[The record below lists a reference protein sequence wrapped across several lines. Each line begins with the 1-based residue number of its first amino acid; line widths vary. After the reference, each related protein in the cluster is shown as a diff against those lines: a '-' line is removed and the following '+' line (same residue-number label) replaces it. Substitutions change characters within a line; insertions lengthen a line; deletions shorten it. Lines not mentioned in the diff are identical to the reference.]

1 MSKRDVEWTSSRR
14 KFLHQCGIC
23 TGSLVLPLAWAKLA
37 HPKQHMH
44 MHSQE
49 AGGSQVARPVEF
61 RFFNPAQAATVDA
74 VTDQIIP
81 ADEQPGAK
89 QAGVVHYIDLLLT
102 GVRKD
107 LGPVYIQGI
116 QHLEA
121 LAREMNGKTFAQ
133 LPFADQTKVLEKLE
147 HDQMPITKGVNGGE
161 FFGIMRRHTLEGFF
175 GDPDHNRDSVG
186 WKVLGFSG

>member
-1 MSKRDVEWTSSRR
+1 
-14 KFLHQCGIC
+14 
-23 TGSLVLPLAWAKLA
+23 LAWAKLA
-37 HPKQHMH
+37 FPQEHMH

-49 AGGSQVARPVEF
+49 TGGSQSARPLEF
-61 RFFNPAQAATVDA
+61 RFFNPAQAAAVEA

-81 ADEQPGAK
+81 ADKQPGAK

-107 LGPVYIQGI
+107 LGPTYTPGI

-121 LAREMNGKTFAQ
+121 LAHQMNGKTFAE

-147 HDQMPITKGVNGGE
+147 HDQTPVTKGVNGGE
-161 FFGIMRRHTLEGFF
+161 FFGIMRKHTLEGFF
-175 GDPDHNRDSVG
+175 GDPGHDRSSVG
-186 WKVLGFSG
+186 WKVLGFAG